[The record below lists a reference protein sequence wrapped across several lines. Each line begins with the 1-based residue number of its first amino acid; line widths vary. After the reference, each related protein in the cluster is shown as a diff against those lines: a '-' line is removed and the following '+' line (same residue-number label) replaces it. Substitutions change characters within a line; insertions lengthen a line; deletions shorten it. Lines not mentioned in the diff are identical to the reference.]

1 MQYQTK
7 LYASVAISLILTGT
21 ILAAPTSIAGT
32 ILGSSIFNVLSFA
45 EAATTPAVTFQATD
59 NPGSW
64 FECSNTGESSSI
76 GCVPQSVAG
85 TGEKSLAVIAP
96 NERIAFSSTGQAATL
111 HTAVSLIYPTG
122 AKNMPFDVDLL
133 PPSLGGS
140 GSPFVVSLKDPGI
153 YVFFCDIHPY
163 MFATVIVDDPKTK
176 ELDLGKTVS
185 LPSVTAGGIN
195 ALPTASDLALRLVHA
210 FFVITN
216 PNNWQNYPS
225 TGTAS
230 WNPSYPPVPVLA
242 YDANGNPV
250 SVPDL
255 NAFMH
260 GYFGE
265 PKTLSAPTPPSTPG
279 VGQVWVD
286 TQLEETAGK
295 TKPGTATAVDA
306 NNFKVVRKVALPSI
320 NMNNPHNMWTDRDQ
334 NVIYQ
339 TQWFDNRVTVFD
351 RTSGKLIKDVVVG
364 PDPAHVMTRVNNDKV
379 HVSLN
384 GENSVVELEPRLAA
398 IDRNIP
404 LGSPTEST
412 HPHAH
417 WMSSNGQM
425 MVTPNAD
432 TDDSTLYNFPT
443 DSIASRTAT
452 GHLPIA
458 TGMMPD
464 SSKYYVA
471 NFLDSSVSVIGID
484 NVSGT
489 PSAHLIKN
497 INLLANYDPIS
508 GTVTGP
514 IGGLPIQTP
523 VSPNGKY
530 AIGANTLTATIT
542 VIDTNTDTLVASLP
556 CDAGC
561 HGVQFGAK
569 QGGGY
574 YAYVS
579 SKFSNRMIV
588 VDPDPNHD
596 GNASDA
602 AIAGSVLLTTANAS
616 PQFKS
621 DAAVTAYAGMGGQGV
636 LPIPLVYN
644 GWVQNLPESWKEK
657 LSNDQLNPLE
667 NNKNNSD

>member
-21 ILAAPTSIAGT
+21 ILAAPTSIAGA
-32 ILGSSIFNVLSFA
+32 ILGSSIFNVFSFA
-45 EAATTPAVTFQATD
+45 EAATIPAVTFQATD

-64 FECSNTGESSSI
+64 FECSNTGKSSSI

-96 NERIAFSSTGQAATL
+96 NEKIAFSSTAQAATL

-140 GSPFVVSLKDPGI
+140 GSPFVVSLNDPGI

-334 NVIYQ
+334 KVIYQ

-351 RTSGKLIKDVVVG
+351 RTSGELIKDVVVG

-432 TDDSTLYNFPT
+432 TGDSTLYNFPT

-508 GTVTGP
+508 GAVTGP

-542 VIDTNTDTLVASLP
+542 VVDTNTDKLVASLP

-602 AIAGSVLLTTANAS
+602 AIAGSILLTTANAS

-621 DAAVTAYAGMGGQGV
+621 DAAITAYAGMGGQGI

>member
-21 ILAAPTSIAGT
+21 ILAAPASIAGT
-32 ILGSSIFNVLSFA
+32 ILGSSIFNVFGFA
-45 EAATTPAVTFQATD
+45 EAATIPAVTFQATD

-64 FECSNTGESSSI
+64 FECSNTGKSSSI

-96 NERIAFSSTGQAATL
+96 NEKIAFSSTGQAATL

-140 GSPFVVSLKDPGI
+140 GSPFVVSLNDPGI

-255 NAFMH
+255 NAFLH

-286 TQLEETAGK
+286 TQLEERAGK
-295 TKPGTATAVDA
+295 TKPGTATAVDG
-306 NNFKVVRKVALPSI
+306 NSFKVVRKVALPSI

-334 NVIYQ
+334 KVIYQ

-351 RTSGKLIKDVVVG
+351 RTSGELIKDVVVG

-417 WMSSNGQM
+417 WMSSTGQM

-432 TDDSTLYNFPT
+432 TGDSTLYNFPT

-497 INLLANYDPIS
+497 INLLANYNPIS
-508 GTVTGP
+508 GAVTGP

-542 VIDTNTDTLVASLP
+542 VVDTNTDKLVASLP

-602 AIAGSVLLTTANAS
+602 AIAGSILLTTANAS

-657 LSNDQLNPLE
+657 LSDDQLNPLG

>member
-21 ILAAPTSIAGT
+21 ILAAPTSIAGA
-32 ILGSSIFNVLSFA
+32 ILGSSIFNVFGFA
-45 EAATTPAVTFQATD
+45 EAATNPVVTFQATD

-64 FECSNTGESSSI
+64 FECSNTGKSSSI

-96 NERIAFSSTGQAATL
+96 NEKIAFSSTGQAATL

-140 GSPFVVSLKDPGI
+140 GSPFVVSLNDPGI

-255 NAFMH
+255 NAFLH

-334 NVIYQ
+334 KVIYQ

-351 RTSGKLIKDVVVG
+351 RTSGELIKDVVVG

-432 TDDSTLYNFPT
+432 TGDSTLYNFPT

-508 GTVTGP
+508 GAVTGP

-542 VIDTNTDTLVASLP
+542 VVDTNTDKLVASLP

-657 LSNDQLNPLE
+657 LSDDQLNPLG

>member
-21 ILAAPTSIAGT
+21 ILAAPTSIAGA
-32 ILGSSIFNVLSFA
+32 ILGSSIFNVFGFA
-45 EAATTPAVTFQATD
+45 EAATIPAVTFQATD

-64 FECSNTGESSSI
+64 FECSNTGKSSSI

-96 NERIAFSSTGQAATL
+96 NEKIAFSSTGQAATL

-140 GSPFVVSLKDPGI
+140 GSPFVVSLNDPGI

-255 NAFMH
+255 NAFLH

-295 TKPGTATAVDA
+295 TKPGTATAVDG
-306 NNFKVVRKVALPSI
+306 NSFKVVRKVALPSI

-334 NVIYQ
+334 KVIYQ

-351 RTSGKLIKDVVVG
+351 RTSGELIKDVVVG

-432 TDDSTLYNFPT
+432 TGDSTLYNFPT

-497 INLLANYDPIS
+497 INLLANYNPIS
-508 GTVTGP
+508 GAVTGP

-542 VIDTNTDTLVASLP
+542 VVDTNTDKLVASLP

-602 AIAGSVLLTTANAS
+602 AIAGSILLTTANAS

-657 LSNDQLNPLE
+657 LSDDQLNPLG